1 VVFNERGITMKHT
14 PGPWK
19 PFVELEIHFNSEG
32 DKFTE
37 RVMEIVDEKLEDTI
51 CYVPSRHLGN
61 PSLIAAAPLLLE
73 KLINLVND
81 YEQAVGIEEIEENK
95 DSYKEFFEAVE
106 AIAAATE

>member
-1 VVFNERGITMKHT
+1 MKHT

-61 PSLIAAAPLLLE
+61 PSLIAAVPLLLE
-73 KLINLVND
+73 ALQFVQLALAEWRDGSDEIEHPKHGKINL
-81 YEQAVGIEEIEENK
+81 EEVK
-95 DSYKEFFEAVE
+95 YLVVDE
-106 AIAAATE
+106 AISAATT

>member
-1 VVFNERGITMKHT
+1 MKHT

-19 PFVELEIHFNSEG
+19 LHGKTIKAFYLKPCAIAQIKAHAG
-32 DKFTE
+32 DSLLWDK
-37 RVMEIVDEKLEDTI
+37 MDEANTK
-51 CYVPSRHLGN
+51 
-61 PSLIAAAPLLLE
+61 LIAAAPLLLE